1 MEDKVATKP
10 EKKPRHLKVNRT
22 NLMLTSFGQDGLRGG
37 RLNKENL
44 SQMTQVFFVDR
55 NIELSNLVRF
65 ELEEIKSIFD

>member
-1 MEDKVATKP
+1 
-10 EKKPRHLKVNRT
+10 
-22 NLMLTSFGQDGLRGG
+22 MLTSFGQDGLRGG

-65 ELEEIKSIFD
+65 ELEEIKSIF